1 MSRLCHSCKVP
12 LDEQGKCPQCGK
24 VKVPVTATASFRTES
39 LQSVSKNVSPQ
50 FESGDVPI
58 KWDEIDRLFNKKEYA
73 AAILVTAINVEYTLK
88 RLITELYKSN
98 PNLLQ
103 SITNNDIRSKIKS
116 KIEKNKIE
124 ELSLATCF
132 SVAKQLATIKGDWLK
147 GDWEKQVSPLID
159 HRNKIVHQLGYFADF
174 TQLKCI
180 SENEVKKLIQDARD
194 FCSANLV
201 NRFTQP

>member
-1 MSRLCHSCKVP
+1 VP
-12 LDEQGKCPQCGK
+12 LDEKGKCPQCGK
-24 VKVPVTATASFRTES
+24 FLITATASFRTES
-39 LQSVSKNVSPQ
+39 LQSVSQKVSVP
-50 FESGDVPI
+50 FEFGEVPI

-88 RLITELYKSN
+88 RLITELNQSN
-98 PNLLQ
+98 PNLLR
-103 SITNNDIRSKIKS
+103 SITNNDIRSKIL
-116 KIEKNKIE
+116 KIE
-124 ELSLATCF
+124 ELSLAPCF

-201 NRFTQP
+201 TRFIQP

>member
-12 LDEQGKCPQCGK
+12 LDEKGKCPQCGK
-24 VKVPVTATASFRTES
+24 LGKFLITATVSSQTES
-39 LQSVSKNVSPQ
+39 LQSVSQKVSVP
-50 FESGDVPI
+50 FEFGEVPI

-73 AAILVTAINVEYTLK
+73 AAILVTAINVEYNLK
-88 RLITELYKSN
+88 QLITELKSN

-103 SITNNDIRSKIKS
+103 SITNNDIRAKIK
-116 KIEKNKIE
+116 KIG

-201 NRFTQP
+201 TRFTQP